1 MALPIL
7 FLHNS
12 VMFSD
17 SSKGLL
23 LFAAV
28 WSSVR
33 PFMGFS
39 GAVVF
44 LSELLFLAIFFV
56 ALELKIQYAFY

>member
-23 LFAAV
+23 LFVAV

-33 PFMGFS
+33 LFGLLLGRS
-39 GAVVF
+39 WA
-44 LSELLFLAIFFV
+44 LQEL
-56 ALELKIQYAFY
+56 